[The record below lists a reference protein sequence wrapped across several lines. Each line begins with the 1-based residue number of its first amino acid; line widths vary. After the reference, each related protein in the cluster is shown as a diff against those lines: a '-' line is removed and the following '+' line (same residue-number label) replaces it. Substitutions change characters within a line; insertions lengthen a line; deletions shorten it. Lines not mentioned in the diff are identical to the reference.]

1 MKDYYEILELTALA
15 SKEDIK
21 RAYFK
26 NVRKYPP
33 DRFEVEFMNIRKAY
47 EILSNE
53 KTRKQY
59 DSINN
64 LDSDVKENYSL
75 ARTYMEEEEL
85 SKAIKILQG
94 MQKEDPKSL
103 IVKVLLAEVYL
114 KNSNSGKA
122 LTVYE
127 ELTLEEPENSAFAG
141 YLANAYLNRGWHKK
155 AISAYNKAIELDSD
169 NISLWLGLSEAYVES
184 NEYLNARN
192 VLEKALEVVTDIK
205 DNTIIYLE
213 LITIDMNFEMFS
225 SIHKPIDKLVE
236 IAINN
241 DEIKED
247 ITSTLSDLASYLMQ
261 MEKMEDAKKII
272 EKATKIL
279 PEDKEVL
286 KIKNEIENYI
296 RYIDD
301 FRKIKEDKKIKQ
313 EIVDLIAF
321 NVLPNNELGMHDE
334 EEKEAMTHFQEYIVL
349 DNYDN
354 DKTSIKKL
362 EKDYPDFYALK
373 AEFFSKLTNNIE
385 RKKLQVEYK
394 KQSGKYKHIADRF
407 FDEDH
412 SEANEDG
419 LNYYHP
425 QEPRVREEPKIGRND
440 LCPCGSDKKYK
451 KCCGKEL

>member
-15 SKEDIK
+15 SNEDIK

-26 NVRKYPP
+26 SVRKYPP

-64 LDSDVKENYSL
+64 LDSDVKENYGL

-85 SKAIKILQG
+85 NKAIKILQK
-94 MQKEDPKSL
+94 MQKEDSKSL

-155 AISAYNKAIELDSD
+155 AILAYNKAIELDSD

-184 NEYLNARN
+184 NEYFNARN

-205 DNTIIYLE
+205 DNTTIYLE

-225 SIHKPIDKLVE
+225 SIHKPIDKLAE
-236 IAINN
+236 LAINN
-241 DEIKED
+241 DEIKEN
-247 ITSTLSDLASYLMQ
+247 ITSTLSELASYLMQ

-272 EKATKIL
+272 EKAAKIL
-279 PEDKEVL
+279 PEDEDVL
-286 KIKNEIENYI
+286 RIKNEIENYMI
-296 RYIDD
+296 YIDD
-301 FRKIKEDKKIKQ
+301 FNKLKENKKVNH
-313 EIVDLIAF
+313 EVVSLISF

-334 EEKEAMTHFQEYIVL
+334 EEKEAMNYFQEYTVL
-349 DNYDN
+349 YNYDIY
-354 DKTSIKKL
+354 KSSIKKL
-362 EKDYPDFYALK
+362 EKDYPDLYALK
-373 AEFFSKLTNNIE
+373 VEFFNKLTNNIE
-385 RKKLQVEYK
+385 RKKMQVEYK
-394 KQSGKYKHIADRF
+394 KHLGNYKHIINRF
-407 FDEDH
+407 FDEDD
-412 SEANEDG
+412 NEENEESLKD
-419 LNYYHP
+419 YEP
-425 QEPRVREEPKIGRND
+425 QEPIVREESKVGRND
-440 LCPCGSDKKYK
+440 LCPCGSGKKYK
-451 KCCGKEL
+451 KCCGK

>member
-1 MKDYYEILELTALA
+1 MKDYYEILEITALA

-21 RAYFK
+21 GAYFK
-26 NVRKYPP
+26 SVRKYPP

-75 ARTYMEEEEL
+75 ARTYMEEEKL
-85 SKAIKILQG
+85 DKAIKILQK
-94 MQKEDPKSL
+94 MQKEDSKSL

-127 ELTLEEPENSAFAG
+127 ELTLEEPKNSAFAG

-155 AISAYNKAIELDSD
+155 AILAYNKAIELDSD

-192 VLEKALEVVTDIK
+192 VLVKALEVVTDIK

-225 SIHKPIDKLVE
+225 SIHKPIDKLAE
-236 IAINN
+236 LAINN
-241 DEIKED
+241 DEIKEN
-247 ITSTLSDLASYLMQ
+247 ITSTLSELASYLMQ

-272 EKATKIL
+272 EKAAKIL
-279 PEDKEVL
+279 PEDKDVL
-286 KIKNEIENYI
+286 RIKKEIENYM
-296 RYIDD
+296 RYIDN
-301 FRKIKEDKKIKQ
+301 FRKMKEDRKINH
-313 EIVDLIAF
+313 ETVALIAF

-334 EEKEAMTHFQEYIVL
+334 EEKEAMTHYQESSVL

-354 DKTSIKKL
+354 DKDSIKKL
-362 EKDYPDFYALK
+362 EKDYPDLYDLK

-385 RKKLQVEYK
+385 RKKMQVEYK
-394 KQSGKYKHIADRF
+394 KQSVNYKHIVERF
-407 FDEDH
+407 FDEDD
-412 SEANEDG
+412 SEENEASLKD
-419 LNYYHP
+419 YEP
-425 QEPRVREEPKIGRND
+425 QEPEIREEPKIGRND
-440 LCPCGSDKKYK
+440 LCPCGSGKKYK
-451 KCCGKEL
+451 KCCGK

>member
-1 MKDYYEILELTALA
+1 MKDYYETLELTALA
-15 SKEDIK
+15 SNEDIK

-26 NVRKYPP
+26 SVRKYPP

-75 ARTYMEEEEL
+75 ARTYMEEEEEL
-85 SKAIKILQG
+85 NKAIKILQK
-94 MQKEDPKSL
+94 MQKEDSKSL

-155 AISAYNKAIELDSD
+155 AILAYNKAIELDSD

-184 NEYLNARN
+184 NEYFNARN

-205 DNTIIYLE
+205 DNTTIYLE

-225 SIHKPIDKLVE
+225 SIHKPIDKLAE
-236 IAINN
+236 LAINN
-241 DEIKED
+241 DEIKEN
-247 ITSTLSDLASYLMQ
+247 ITSTLSELASYLMQ

-272 EKATKIL
+272 EKAAKIL
-279 PEDKEVL
+279 PEDKDVL
-286 KIKNEIENYI
+286 RIKNEIENYMI
-296 RYIDD
+296 YIDD
-301 FRKIKEDKKIKQ
+301 FNKLKENKKVNH
-313 EIVDLIAF
+313 EVVSLISF

-334 EEKEAMTHFQEYIVL
+334 EEKEAMNYFQEYTVL
-349 DNYDN
+349 YNYDIY
-354 DKTSIKKL
+354 KSSIKKL
-362 EKDYPDFYALK
+362 EKDYPHLYALK
-373 AEFFSKLTNNIE
+373 VEFFNKLTNNIE
-385 RKKLQVEYK
+385 RKKMQVEYK
-394 KQSGKYKHIADRF
+394 KHLGNYKHIINRF
-407 FDEDH
+407 FDEDD
-412 SEANEDG
+412 NEENEESLKD
-419 LNYYHP
+419 YEP
-425 QEPRVREEPKIGRND
+425 QEPIVREESKVGRND
-440 LCPCGSDKKYK
+440 LCPCGSGKKYK
-451 KCCGKEL
+451 KCCGK

>member
-15 SKEDIK
+15 SNEDIK

-26 NVRKYPP
+26 SVRKYPP

-85 SKAIKILQG
+85 NKAIKILQK
-94 MQKEDPKSL
+94 MQKEDSKSL

-155 AISAYNKAIELDSD
+155 AILAYNKAIELDSD

-184 NEYLNARN
+184 NEYFNARN

-225 SIHKPIDKLVE
+225 SIHKPIDKLAE

-241 DEIKED
+241 DEIKEN
-247 ITSTLSDLASYLMQ
+247 ITSTLSELASYLMQ

-272 EKATKIL
+272 EKAAKIL
-279 PEDKEVL
+279 PEDKDVL
-286 KIKNEIENYI
+286 RIKNEIENYMI
-296 RYIDD
+296 YIDD
-301 FRKIKEDKKIKQ
+301 FHKLESNKKVNH
-313 EIVDLIAF
+313 EVVSLIAF

-334 EEKEAMTHFQEYIVL
+334 EEKEAMTYFQEYTVL
-349 DNYDN
+349 YNYDIY
-354 DKTSIKKL
+354 KTSIKKL
-362 EKDYPDFYALK
+362 EKDYPDLYALK
-373 AEFFSKLTNNIE
+373 VEFFNKLTNNIE
-385 RKKLQVEYK
+385 RKKMQVEYK
-394 KQSGKYKHIADRF
+394 KHLGNYKHIINRF
-407 FDEDH
+407 FDEDD
-412 SEANEDG
+412 SEENEESLKD
-419 LNYYHP
+419 YEP
-425 QEPRVREEPKIGRND
+425 QEPIVREESKVGRND
-440 LCPCGSDKKYK
+440 LCPCGSGKKYK
-451 KCCGKEL
+451 KCCGK

>member
-1 MKDYYEILELTALA
+1 MKDYYEILELTTLA
-15 SKEDIK
+15 SNEDIK

-26 NVRKYPP
+26 SVRKYPP

-75 ARTYMEEEEL
+75 ARTYMEGEEL
-85 SKAIKILQG
+85 NKAIKILQK
-94 MQKEDPKSL
+94 MQKEDSKSL

-155 AISAYNKAIELDSD
+155 AILAYNKAIELDSD

-184 NEYLNARN
+184 NEYFNARN

-205 DNTIIYLE
+205 DNTTIYLE

-225 SIHKPIDKLVE
+225 SIHKPIDKLAE
-236 IAINN
+236 LAINN
-241 DEIKED
+241 DEIKEN
-247 ITSTLSDLASYLMQ
+247 ITSTLSELASYLMQ

-272 EKATKIL
+272 EKAAKIL
-279 PEDKEVL
+279 PEDEDVL
-286 KIKNEIENYI
+286 RIKNEIENYMI
-296 RYIDD
+296 YIDD
-301 FRKIKEDKKIKQ
+301 FNKLKENKKVNH
-313 EIVDLIAF
+313 EVVSLISF

-334 EEKEAMTHFQEYIVL
+334 EEKEAMNYFQEYTVL
-349 DNYDN
+349 YNYDIY
-354 DKTSIKKL
+354 KSSIKKL
-362 EKDYPDFYALK
+362 EKDYPHLYALK
-373 AEFFSKLTNNIE
+373 VEFFNKLTNNIE
-385 RKKLQVEYK
+385 RKKMQVEYK
-394 KQSGKYKHIADRF
+394 KHLGNYKHIINRF
-407 FDEDH
+407 FDEDD
-412 SEANEDG
+412 NEENEESLKD
-419 LNYYHP
+419 YEP
-425 QEPRVREEPKIGRND
+425 QEPIVREESKVGRND
-440 LCPCGSDKKYK
+440 LCPCGSGKKYK
-451 KCCGKEL
+451 KCCGK

>member
-15 SKEDIK
+15 SNEDIK

-26 NVRKYPP
+26 SVRKYPP

-59 DSINN
+59 DAINN

-85 SKAIKILQG
+85 NKAIKILQK
-94 MQKEDPKSL
+94 MQKVDSKSL

-155 AISAYNKAIELDSD
+155 AILAYNKAIELDSD

-184 NEYLNARN
+184 NEYFNARN

-205 DNTIIYLE
+205 DNTTIYLE

-225 SIHKPIDKLVE
+225 SIHKPIDRLAE
-236 IAINN
+236 LAINN
-241 DEIKED
+241 DEIKEN
-247 ITSTLSDLASYLMQ
+247 ITSTLSELASYLMQ

-272 EKATKIL
+272 EKAAKIL
-279 PEDKEVL
+279 PEDKDVL
-286 KIKNEIENYI
+286 RIKNEIENYMI
-296 RYIDD
+296 YIDD
-301 FRKIKEDKKIKQ
+301 FHKLESNKKINH
-313 EIVDLIAF
+313 EIVALISF

-334 EEKEAMTHFQEYIVL
+334 EEKEAMNYFQEYTVL
-349 DNYDN
+349 YNYDIY
-354 DKTSIKKL
+354 KTSIKKL
-362 EKDYPDFYALK
+362 EKDYPDLYALK
-373 AEFFSKLTNNIE
+373 GEFFNKLTNNIE
-385 RKKLQVEYK
+385 RKKMQVEYK
-394 KQSGKYKHIADRF
+394 KNLGNYKHIINRF
-407 FDEDH
+407 FDEDD
-412 SEANEDG
+412 NEENEESLRD
-419 LNYYHP
+419 YEP
-425 QEPRVREEPKIGRND
+425 QEPIVREESKVGRND
-440 LCPCGSDKKYK
+440 LCPCGSGKKYK
-451 KCCGKEL
+451 KCCGK

>member
-15 SKEDIK
+15 SNEDIK

-26 NVRKYPP
+26 SVRKYPP

-59 DSINN
+59 DAINN

-75 ARTYMEEEEL
+75 ARTYMEKEEL
-85 SKAIKILQG
+85 NKAIKILQK
-94 MQKEDPKSL
+94 MQKVDSKSL

-155 AISAYNKAIELDSD
+155 AILAYNKAIELDSD

-184 NEYLNARN
+184 NEYFNARN

-205 DNTIIYLE
+205 DNTTIYLE

-225 SIHKPIDKLVE
+225 SIHKPIDKLAE
-236 IAINN
+236 LAINN
-241 DEIKED
+241 DEIKEN
-247 ITSTLSDLASYLMQ
+247 ITSTLSELASYLMQ

-272 EKATKIL
+272 ERAAKIL
-279 PEDKEVL
+279 PEDEDVL
-286 KIKNEIENYI
+286 RIKNEIENYMI
-296 RYIDD
+296 YIDD
-301 FRKIKEDKKIKQ
+301 FHKLEANKKINH
-313 EIVDLIAF
+313 EVVSLISF

-334 EEKEAMTHFQEYIVL
+334 EEKEAMNYFQEYTVL
-349 DNYDN
+349 YNYDIY
-354 DKTSIKKL
+354 KTSIKKL
-362 EKDYPDFYALK
+362 EKDYPHLYALK
-373 AEFFSKLTNNIE
+373 VEFFNKLTNNIE
-385 RKKLQVEYK
+385 RKKMQVEYK
-394 KQSGKYKHIADRF
+394 KHLGNYKHIINRF
-407 FDEDH
+407 FDEDD
-412 SEANEDG
+412 SEENEEG
-419 LNYYHP
+419 LRDFES
-425 QEPRVREEPKIGRND
+425 QEPEVREEPKVGRND
-440 LCPCGSDKKYK
+440 LCPCGSGKKYK
-451 KCCGKEL
+451 KCCGK

>member
-21 RAYFK
+21 MAYFK
-26 NVRKYPP
+26 SVRKYPP

-85 SKAIKILQG
+85 NKAIKILQK
-94 MQKEDPKSL
+94 MQKEDSKSL

-155 AISAYNKAIELDSD
+155 AILAYNKAIELDSD

-184 NEYLNARN
+184 NEYFNARN

-205 DNTIIYLE
+205 DNTTIYLE

-225 SIHKPIDKLVE
+225 SIHKPIDKLAE
-236 IAINN
+236 LAINN
-241 DEIKED
+241 DEIKEN
-247 ITSTLSDLASYLMQ
+247 ITSTLSELASYLMQ

-272 EKATKIL
+272 EKAAKIL
-279 PEDKEVL
+279 PEDEDVL
-286 KIKNEIENYI
+286 RIKNEIENYMI
-296 RYIDD
+296 YIDN
-301 FRKIKEDKKIKQ
+301 FRKMEANKKINH
-313 EIVDLIAF
+313 EVVSLISF

-334 EEKEAMTHFQEYIVL
+334 EEKEAMNYFQEYTVL
-349 DNYDN
+349 YNYDIY
-354 DKTSIKKL
+354 KTSIKKL
-362 EKDYPDFYALK
+362 EKDYPDLYALK
-373 AEFFSKLTNNIE
+373 VEFFNKLTNNIE
-385 RKKLQVEYK
+385 RKKMQVEYK
-394 KQSGKYKHIADRF
+394 KHLGNYKHIINRF
-407 FDEDH
+407 FDEED
-412 SEANEDG
+412 NEENEESLKD
-419 LNYYHP
+419 YEP
-425 QEPRVREEPKIGRND
+425 QEPIVREESKVGRND
-440 LCPCGSDKKYK
+440 LCPCGSGKKYK
-451 KCCGKEL
+451 KCCGK